1 MIKKLNA
8 RYEAQKQWNSL
19 ACGELTGDKNTIEYF
34 EAVSINRYTEQNWM
48 HDYFRFSDFKDQ
60 HVLEIELVKEP
71 IFVNLHKMGHYV
83 ME

>member
-34 EAVSINRYTEQNWM
+34 EAVSINRYTEQN
-48 HDYFRFSDFKDQ
+48 
-60 HVLEIELVKEP
+60 
-71 IFVNLHKMGHYV
+71 
-83 ME
+83 